1 MVNSPLHST
10 TLHTASIVKHKL
22 NAAVVLTLFSFI
34 IALWLDWRY
43 ALRLSSYVVLA
54 VLFVSLS
61 TYALDR
67 TLTLN
72 FKFDHYA
79 PSQDTLFTAL
89 LVVLL
94 TPLSLSY
101 AVFILALI
109 LALVL
114 HVVFRRLWHTKF
126 PDPAL
131 FSVFVVQTLW
141 QQTFRI
147 PETMEGFFAVF
158 DINVW
163 RVLSG
168 FYDGF
173 LLSATSLLMMGF
185 IAVYFILAR
194 VLDRKILLH
203 VTIHALLYSLLLMV
217 LLTQSLLSVMESFGY
232 GLPMLALIFIVAQY
246 DTTPTDQHLK
256 SLYAL
261 LLVTLYTILFL
272 VWDPYAAIVVAILA
286 SQTFAMLVEAF
297 LKRPLLW
304 PKTTP
309 IVISTATYLLFV
321 SIFFFL
327 Q

>member
-22 NAAVVLTLFSFI
+22 NATVVLTLFTFF
-34 IALWLDWRY
+34 IALWLNWRF
-43 ALRLSSYVVLA
+43 ALRFSSYVIIA
-54 VLFVSLS
+54 VLVVSLS
-61 TYALDR
+61 TYVIDR
-67 TLTLN
+67 TITLN

-94 TPLSLSY
+94 TPLTLSY
-101 AVFILALI
+101 GVFVLALL
-109 LALVL
+109 LAVSL
-114 HVVFRRLWHTKF
+114 HVVFRRIYHTKF

-158 DINVW
+158 DVNVW

-173 LLSATSLLMMGF
+173 LLSATSLVMMGF
-185 IAVYFILAR
+185 IAGYFLIAR
-194 VLDRKILLH
+194 VLDRNILKH
-203 VTIHALLYSLLLMV
+203 VIVHAFLYSLLLMI
-217 LLTQSLLSVMESFGY
+217 LSNQTPLSLMESFGY

-246 DTTPTDQHLK
+246 DTTPTDEALK
-256 SLYAL
+256 ALYALVLVSLYA
-261 LLVTLYTILFL
+261 TLYLL
-272 VWDPYAAIVVAILA
+272 WDPYAAIVVAILA
-286 SQTFAMLVEAF
+286 AQTLAMVVEAF

-304 PKTTP
+304 TKTTP
-309 IVISTATYLLFV
+309 LVIASATYFLFV
-321 SIFFFL
+321 SVFFFL
-327 Q
+327 R